1 MKHHLVVEKKETG
14 GICKVFNALY
24 QIPSFM
30 VGSVRKSNN
39 IIRSTTDTS
48 LYTSQSTD
56 RIVLDL

>member
-24 QIPSFM
+24 RIH
-30 VGSVRKSNN
+30 
-39 IIRSTTDTS
+39 I